1 MYNVLGLILGIWIYS
16 NFEFKYIKEIFV
28 YLIFYINW
36 EYENLININY
46 VIMRE
51 KLYLFNIDIFLYS
64 DCSIKW

>member
-1 MYNVLGLILGIWIYS
+1 MYNVLGLIYGIWIYS

-51 KLYLFNIDIFLYS
+51 KIYLFNIDIFLYS

>member
-1 MYNVLGLILGIWIYS
+1 MYNVLGLMLGIWIYS
-16 NFEFKYIKEIFV
+16 NFEFKYIKIIFV

>member
-1 MYNVLGLILGIWIYS
+1 MYNVLGLIYGIWIYS
-16 NFEFKYIKEIFV
+16 NFEFKYIKIIFV

-64 DCSIKW
+64 DCIIKW